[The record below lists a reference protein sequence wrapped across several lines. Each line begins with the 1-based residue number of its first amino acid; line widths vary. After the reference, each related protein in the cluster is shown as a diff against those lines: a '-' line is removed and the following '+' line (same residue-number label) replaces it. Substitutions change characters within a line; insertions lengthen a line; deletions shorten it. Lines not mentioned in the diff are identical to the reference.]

1 MRCLYNL
8 CRSRNPPVEFSKV
21 KPALPILALL
31 LNNEDE
37 YKLVNACC
45 ALSHLSD
52 DSSKI
57 QEIIE
62 SNVCPRLVKLLNH
75 SSLRVVQAALKI
87 IGNIVTGDD
96 AQTQAIFDC
105 NALECLLKLLSS
117 PEESIRKEACRA
129 IGNIAVGNIARIQ
142 VVFKMQILIKFFCYL

>member
-1 MRCLYNL
+1 MWCLSNL
-8 CRSRNPPVEFSKV
+8 CSGENPPVEFSKV
-21 KPALPILALL
+21 EPALSVLAVL
-31 LNNEDE
+31 LNSEDE
-37 YKLVNACC
+37 KVLADVCW
-45 ALSHLSD
+45 ALSYLSN
-52 DSSKI
+52 DSTKI
-57 QEIIE
+57 KKIIE
-62 SNVCPRLVKLLNH
+62 LGVCPRLVKLLNH

-142 VVFKMQILIKFFCYL
+142 VVYNF